1 MDKTALKNL
10 ISSWAEGI
18 EFDEDQ
24 EYLQVTLPGEILH
37 KVAEQL
43 KNHPETAFDYLFCQS
58 GIDWPDHLE
67 VVYHLESTQH
77 NHIIVVRT
85 KTEGRETPEV
95 DTVCDIWPTAE
106 FHEREI
112 YDLYGVVFRNH
123 PDLRRLLLT
132 DDWEGYP
139 LRKDYVDDMNMIDY

>member
-18 EFDEDQ
+18 EFDEEQ
-24 EYLQVTLPGEILH
+24 EYLQVTLPGETLH
-37 KVAEQL
+37 EVAVQL
-43 KNHPETAFDYLFCQS
+43 KNNPETAFDYLFCQS

-77 NHIIVVRT
+77 NHIIVART
-85 KTEGRETPEV
+85 KTEGRETAEV

-139 LRKDYVDDMNMIDY
+139 LRKDYVDDVNIIDY

>member
-85 KTEGRETPEV
+85 KTEGREAPEV